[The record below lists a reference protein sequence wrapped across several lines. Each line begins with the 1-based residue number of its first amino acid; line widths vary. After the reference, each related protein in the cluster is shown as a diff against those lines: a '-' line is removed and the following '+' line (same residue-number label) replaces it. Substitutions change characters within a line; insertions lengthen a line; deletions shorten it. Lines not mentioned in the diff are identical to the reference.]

1 METFMTIDFQSST
14 RLRSDFLHVLSER
27 GFIQQCT
34 DLEALDTRLCAGIGT
49 AYNGFDLTA
58 DSLHV
63 GHLIPIMMLRWFQKT
78 GNRPIALMGGAT
90 TRLGDPSFRDT
101 SRPLLSEEQIAGN
114 LAGIRRIFERFL
126 TFGDGPT
133 DALMVNNADW
143 LDRLK
148 YLDFLRDVGPHFSV
162 NRMLTS
168 ESVRQRLEREQSLS
182 LLEFNYMVMQGYDF
196 HVLAE
201 THGCLLQLGGSDQ
214 WGNILSGVEFGR
226 RAGGRTLFGLTAP
239 LLTTASGA
247 KMGKSA
253 AGAVWLNA
261 DRLSP
266 YEFWQF
272 WRNTEDAD
280 VGRFMRLF
288 TDLPLDEIARL
299 EALRGCELNVAKKVL
314 ADEVTRL
321 WHGTDA
327 AAQASAT
334 SRRMF
339 EDGGTAA
346 GLPSVDVT
354 GRALREGL
362 PLPEALVRAGL
373 AKSKSEARRLIL
385 GGGVRVNSRSV
396 GNETMLLGCAD
407 TEDGVIRLSVG
418 RKRHV
423 LLRPTD

>member
-1 METFMTIDFQSST
+1 MSNNFQPPT

-34 DLEALDTRLCAGIGT
+34 DIEALDSWLSAGIGT

-78 GNRPIALMGGAT
+78 GNRPVALMGGAT
-90 TRLGDPSFRDT
+90 TRLSDPSFRDT

-126 TFGDGPT
+126 SFGDGPA
-133 DALMVNNADW
+133 DALMVNNTDW
-143 LDRLK
+143 LGSLK

-226 RAGGRTLFGLTAP
+226 RAGRRTLFGLTAP
-239 LLTTASGA
+239 LLTIASGA
-247 KMGKSA
+247 KLGKSA

-272 WRNTEDAD
+272 WRNTEDDD

-288 TDLPLDEIARL
+288 TELPLDEIARL
-299 EALRGCELNVAKKVL
+299 EALRGSEINVAKKVL
-314 ADEVTRL
+314 AD
-321 WHGTDA
+321 
-327 AAQASAT
+327 
-334 SRRMF
+334 
-339 EDGGTAA
+339 
-346 GLPSVDVT
+346 
-354 GRALREGL
+354 
-362 PLPEALVRAGL
+362 
-373 AKSKSEARRLIL
+373 
-385 GGGVRVNSRSV
+385 
-396 GNETMLLGCAD
+396 
-407 TEDGVIRLSVG
+407 
-418 RKRHV
+418 
-423 LLRPTD
+423 

>member
-1 METFMTIDFQSST
+1 MTIALKPSPE
-14 RLRSDFLHVLSER
+14 LRSDFLRVLAER
-27 GFIQQCT
+27 GFIHQCS
-34 DLEALDTRLCAGIGT
+34 DLTELDRRLCAGIGT

-63 GHLIPIMMLRWFQKT
+63 GHVIPIMMLRWFQKT

-101 SRPLLSEEQIAGN
+101 SRPLLSEDQIASN
-114 LAGIRRIFERFL
+114 LVGIRRIFERFL
-126 TFGDGPT
+126 TFGDGPG
-133 DALMVNNADW
+133 DAIMVNNADW
-143 LDRLK
+143 LGGLK

-247 KMGKSA
+247 KMGKTAS
-253 AGAVWLNA
+253 GAVWLNA

-299 EALRGCELNVAKKVL
+299 EALRGSEINEAKKML

-321 WHGTDA
+321 CHGADA
-327 AAQASAT
+327 ADDAAET

-339 EDGGTAA
+339 EEGEAA
-346 GLPSVDVT
+346 YGLPTVFVSGDVL
-354 GRALREGL
+354 GNGL
-362 PLPEALVRAGL
+362 PLPDALVTAGL
-373 AKSKSEARRLIL
+373 SRSKSEARRLIL
-385 GGGVRVNSRSV
+385 GGGVRVNSRAV
-396 GNETMLLGCAD
+396 LDETTQLGNAD
-407 TEDGVIRLSVG
+407 MEDGVIRLSVG

-423 LLRPTD
+423 LLQREP

>member
-1 METFMTIDFQSST
+1 MTINFQPST
-14 RLRSDFLHVLSER
+14 KLRSDFLRVLAER

-34 DLEALDTRLCAGIGT
+34 DLEALDNRLSAGIGT

-78 GNRPIALMGGAT
+78 GNRSIALMGGAT

-126 TFGDGPT
+126 SFGDGPA

-162 NRMLTS
+162 NRMLAS

-196 HVLAE
+196 HMLAE

-253 AGAVWLNA
+253 SGAVWLNA

-272 WRNTEDAD
+272 WRNSWDAD

-288 TDLPLDEIARL
+288 TELPLDEIVRL
-299 EALRGCELNVAKKVL
+299 EALRGSEINVAKKVL

-321 WHGTDA
+321 CHGEEAAEDA
-327 AAQASAT
+327 SET

-339 EDGGTAA
+339 EEGEAAA
-346 GLPSVDVT
+346 GLPTVAVSSA
-354 GRALREGL
+354 ALRGGL
-362 PLPEALVRAGL
+362 PLPDALVMAGL

-385 GGGVRVNSRSV
+385 GGGVRINSRAAPD
-396 GNETMLLGCAD
+396 ETMQLGRTD
-407 TEDGVIRLSVG
+407 MENGVIRLSVG
-418 RKRHV
+418 RKKHV
-423 LLRPTD
+423 LLQPEP

>member
-1 METFMTIDFQSST
+1 MTIDIPSSA
-14 RLRSDFLHVLSER
+14 RLRSDFLRVLAER

-34 DLEALDTRLCAGIGT
+34 DLDALDSWLMAGAGT

-101 SRPLLSEEQIAGN
+101 SRPLLGEEQITAN

-133 DALMVNNADW
+133 DALVVNNADW
-143 LDRLK
+143 LGQLG

-162 NRMLTS
+162 NRMLTAD
-168 ESVRQRLEREQSLS
+168 SVRQRLEREQSLS

-214 WGNILSGVEFGR
+214 WGNIISGVEFGR

-253 AGAVWLNA
+253 SGAMWLNA

-266 YEFWQF
+266 YGFWQF

-288 TDLPLDEIARL
+288 TELPLGEIARL
-299 EALRGCELNVAKKVL
+299 EALQGSEINEAKKLL

-321 WHGTDA
+321 CHGADVA
-327 AAQASAT
+327 EEASET

-339 EDGGTAA
+339 EEGESAA
-346 GLPSVDVT
+346 GLPTVAVASK
-354 GRALREGL
+354 ALYDGL
-362 PLPEALVRAGL
+362 PLPDALVMAGL
-373 AKSKSEARRLIL
+373 ARSKSEARRLIL
-385 GGGVRVNSRSV
+385 GGGVRINSRAVSD
-396 GNETMLLGCAD
+396 ETMRLGHAD
-407 TEDGVIRLSVG
+407 MEGGAILLSVG
-418 RKRHV
+418 RKKHV
-423 LLRPTD
+423 LLQPHP

>member
-1 METFMTIDFQSST
+1 MTLNFQPST
-14 RLRSDFLHVLSER
+14 RPRSEFLRVLSER

-34 DLEALDTRLCAGIGT
+34 DLEALDSWLSAGSGT

-126 TFGDGPT
+126 TFGEGPG

-143 LDRLK
+143 LGSLK

-253 AGAVWLNA
+253 SGAVWLNA

-280 VGRFMRLF
+280 VGRFLRFF
-288 TDLPLDEIARL
+288 TELPLDEIARL
-299 EALRGCELNVAKKVL
+299 EALQGAEINVAKKVL
-314 ADEVTRL
+314 ADAVTAL
-321 WHGTDA
+321 CHGADA
-327 AAQASAT
+327 ATESAET

-339 EDGGTAA
+339 EEGETTA
-346 GLPSVDVT
+346 GLPTIAVDDDV
-354 GRALREGL
+354 LRNGL
-362 PLPEALVRAGL
+362 SLPDALVTAGL

-385 GGGVRVNSRSV
+385 SGGVRINSRNA
-396 GNETMLLGCAD
+396 GDETLQLGPAD
-407 TEDGVIRLSVG
+407 VEDGVIRLSVG
-418 RKRHV
+418 RKKHV
-423 LLRPTD
+423 LLRPER

>member
-1 METFMTIDFQSST
+1 MTINFQSST
-14 RLRSDFLHVLSER
+14 KLRSEFLRVLAER

-34 DLEALDTRLCAGIGT
+34 DPEALDAWLCVGTGT

-101 SRPLLSEEQIAGN
+101 SRPLLSQEQIARN

-126 TFGDGPT
+126 SFGNGPT

-143 LDRLK
+143 LGSLN
-148 YLDFLRDVGPHFSV
+148 YLEFLRDIGPHFSV

-168 ESVRQRLEREQSLS
+168 DSVRQRLEREQSLS

-196 HVLAE
+196 HVLAGM
-201 THGCLLQLGGSDQ
+201 HGCLLQLGGSDQ

-247 KMGKSA
+247 KMGKSVS
-253 AGAVWLNA
+253 GAVWLNA

-280 VGRFMRLF
+280 VGRFLRLF
-288 TDLPLDEIARL
+288 TELPLDEIARL
-299 EALRGCELNVAKKVL
+299 EILRGSEINVAKKAL
-314 ADEVTRL
+314 ANDVTRL
-321 WHGTDA
+321 CHGADA
-327 AAQASAT
+327 AAEASEI

-339 EDGGTAA
+339 EEGEAAA
-346 GLPSVDVT
+346 GLPTVT
-354 GRALREGL
+354 VEAEALRDGFAL
-362 PLPEALVRAGL
+362 PDALVTAGL

-385 GGGVRVNSRSV
+385 GGGVRVNSCSV
-396 GNETMLLGCAD
+396 SDETMRLGYAD
-407 TEDGVIRLSVG
+407 MEGGVIRLSVG
-418 RKRHV
+418 RKKHV
-423 LLRPTD
+423 LLRPEP

>member
-1 METFMTIDFQSST
+1 METLVTLNFQPST
-14 RLRSDFLHVLSER
+14 RPRSEFLRVLSER

-34 DLEALDTRLCAGIGT
+34 DLEALDSWLGAGSGT

-143 LDRLK
+143 LGNLK

-196 HVLAE
+196 RVLAE
-201 THGCLLQLGGSDQ
+201 THACLLQLGGSDQ

-288 TDLPLDEIARL
+288 TELPLDEIARL
-299 EALRGCELNVAKKVL
+299 EMLSGSEINVAKKVL
-314 ADEVTRL
+314 ADEVTQL
-321 WHGTDA
+321 CHGVDA
-327 AAQASAT
+327 AAEASET

-339 EDGGTAA
+339 EDGEAAA
-346 GLPSVDVT
+346 GLPTVMVT
-354 GRALREGL
+354 GEGLREGL
-362 PLPEALVRAGL
+362 PLPDALVTAGL
-373 AKSKSEARRLIL
+373 VKSKSEARRLIL

-396 GNETMLLGCAD
+396 SDETMRLGYAD
-407 TEDGVIRLSVG
+407 MEGGVIRLSVG
-418 RKRHV
+418 RKKHV
-423 LLRPTD
+423 LLLPKP

>member
-1 METFMTIDFQSST
+1 MTINFQPSIK
-14 RLRSDFLHVLSER
+14 LRSEFLRVLAER

-34 DLEALDTRLCAGIGT
+34 DLEALDHRLGTGIGT

-78 GNRPIALMGGAT
+78 GHRPIALMGGAT

-101 SRPLLSEEQIAGN
+101 SRPLLSEEQIAAN

-126 TFGDGPT
+126 TFGGRPT

-143 LDRLK
+143 LGGLK
-148 YLDFLRDVGPHFSV
+148 YLDFLREVGPHFSV

-182 LLEFNYMVMQGYDF
+182 LLEFNYVVMQGYDF

-253 AGAVWLNA
+253 SGAVWLNA

-288 TDLPLDEIARL
+288 TELPLDEIARL
-299 EALRGCELNVAKKVL
+299 EALRGSEINVAKKVL
-314 ADEVTRL
+314 ADAVTRL
-321 WHGTDA
+321 CHGADA
-327 AAQASAT
+327 ATQASET
-334 SRRMF
+334 SCRMF
-339 EDGGTAA
+339 EQGEAAA
-346 GLPSVDVT
+346 GLPTVT
-354 GRALREGL
+354 IEGDLLRQGL
-362 PLPEALVRAGL
+362 PLPDALVASGL
-373 AKSKSEARRLIL
+373 ARSKSEARRLII
-385 GGGVRVNSRSV
+385 GGGVRVNSSNVSDEAMRL
-396 GNETMLLGCAD
+396 TD
-407 TEDGVIRLSVG
+407 TDMEEGVIRLSVG
-418 RKRHV
+418 RKKHV
-423 LLRPTD
+423 LLRPEP

>member
-1 METFMTIDFQSST
+1 METLMSINFQSFP
-14 RLRSDFLHVLSER
+14 RLRSDFLRILSER

-34 DLEALDTRLCAGIGT
+34 DLEALDNWLSAGIGT
-49 AYNGFDLTA
+49 GYNGFDLTA

-101 SRPLLSEEQIAGN
+101 SRPLLNEEQIAGN

-126 TFGDGPT
+126 TFGDGPM

-143 LDRLK
+143 LGSLR

-168 ESVRQRLEREQSLS
+168 DSVRQRLEREQSLS

-201 THGCLLQLGGSDQ
+201 NHGCLLQLGGSDQ

-247 KMGKSA
+247 KMGKSVS
-253 AGAVWLNA
+253 GAVWLNA
-261 DRLSP
+261 ERLSP
-266 YEFWQF
+266 YGFWQF

-280 VGRFMRLF
+280 VGRFLRLF
-288 TDLPLDEIARL
+288 TELPLDEIARL
-299 EALRGCELNVAKKVL
+299 GALQGSEINVAKKVL

-321 WHGTDA
+321 CHGADA
-327 AAQASAT
+327 AEEASET

-339 EDGGTAA
+339 EEGETAA
-346 GLPSVDVT
+346 GLPTVAVGSN
-354 GRALREGL
+354 ALRDGL
-362 PLPEALVRAGL
+362 LLPDALVMAGL
-373 AKSKSEARRLIL
+373 AKSRSEARRLIL
-385 GGGVRVNSRSV
+385 GGGVRVNSRAVSDEAMRI
-396 GNETMLLGCAD
+396 GHAD
-407 TEDGVIRLSVG
+407 MENRIIRLSVG
-418 RKRHV
+418 RKKHV
-423 LLRPTD
+423 LLRLEP

>member
-1 METFMTIDFQSST
+1 M
-14 RLRSDFLHVLSER
+14 SE
-27 GFIQQCT
+27 
-34 DLEALDTRLCAGIGT
+34 A
-49 AYNGFDLTA
+49 
-58 DSLHV
+58 
-63 GHLIPIMMLRWFQKT
+63 
-78 GNRPIALMGGAT
+78 
-90 TRLGDPSFRDT
+90 
-101 SRPLLSEEQIAGN
+101 QIARN
-114 LAGIRRIFERFL
+114 LASIKRIFERFL

-133 DALMVNNADW
+133 SALMVNNADW
-143 LDRLK
+143 LSSLK
-148 YLDFLRDVGPHFSV
+148 YLDFLRDVGPHFTV

-201 THGCLLQLGGSDQ
+201 IHGCRLQIGGSDQ

-239 LLTTASGA
+239 LLTTSSGA

-253 AGAVWLNA
+253 SGAVWLNA

-272 WRNTEDAD
+272 WRNTEDSD

-288 TDLPLDEIARL
+288 TELPLDEIARL
-299 EALRGCELNVAKKVL
+299 DALQGAEANVAKKVL

-321 WHGTDA
+321 CHGADA
-327 AAQASAT
+327 AGEASET

-339 EDGGTAA
+339 EEGETAD
-346 GLPSVDVT
+346 GLPTVRVS
-354 GRALREGL
+354 GAALQDGM
-362 PLPEALVRAGL
+362 PLPDALVMSRL
-373 AKSKSEARRLIL
+373 AKSKSEARRLVL
-385 GGGVRVNSRSV
+385 GGGVRVNSRAV
-396 GNETMLLGCAD
+396 LDETRQLGYAD
-407 TEDGVIRLSVG
+407 MRDGVIRLSVG

-423 LLRPTD
+423 LLQPEP

>member
-1 METFMTIDFQSST
+1 MSINFQSST
-14 RLRSDFLHVLSER
+14 RPRSDFLRVLSER

-34 DLEALDTRLCAGIGT
+34 DIEALDSWLSAGIGT

-63 GHLIPIMMLRWFQKT
+63 GHLTPIMMLRWFQKT

-101 SRPLLSEEQIAGN
+101 LRPLLSEGQIAGN

-126 TFGDGPT
+126 SFGDGPT

-272 WRNTEDAD
+272 WRNSWDAD

-288 TDLPLDEIARL
+288 TELPLDEIARL
-299 EALRGCELNVAKKVL
+299 DALRGSEINVAKKVL

-321 WHGTDA
+321 CHGEEAAKDA
-327 AAQASAT
+327 SET

-339 EDGGTAA
+339 EEGEAAA
-346 GLPSVDVT
+346 GLPTVAVSS
-354 GRALREGL
+354 ALLRGGL
-362 PLPEALVRAGL
+362 PLPDALVMAGL

-385 GGGVRVNSRSV
+385 GGGVRINSRAV
-396 GNETMLLGCAD
+396 PDETTQLGRAD
-407 TEDGVIRLSVG
+407 VENGVIRLSVG
-418 RKRHV
+418 RKKHV
-423 LLRPTD
+423 LLQPEL

>member
-1 METFMTIDFQSST
+1 MTINFQPST
-14 RLRSDFLHVLSER
+14 KLRSEFLRVLSER

-34 DLEALDTRLCAGIGT
+34 DLEALDSWLSTGSGT

-90 TRLGDPSFRDT
+90 TLLGDPSFRDT
-101 SRPLLSEEQIAGN
+101 SRPLLSQEQITGN

-143 LDRLK
+143 LGSLK

-168 ESVRQRLEREQSLS
+168 DSVRQRLEREQSLS

-196 HVLAE
+196 HVLAGS
-201 THGCLLQLGGSDQ
+201 HGCLLQLGGSDQ

-253 AGAVWLNA
+253 SGAVWLNA

-280 VGRFMRLF
+280 VGRFLRLF
-288 TDLPLDEIARL
+288 TELPLDEIARL
-299 EALRGCELNVAKKVL
+299 ERLSGSEINLAKKVL
-314 ADEVTRL
+314 ADAVTGL
-321 WHGTDA
+321 CHGAEA
-327 AAQASAT
+327 AAEASET

-339 EDGGTAA
+339 EVGEVAA
-346 GLPSVDVT
+346 GLPTVPANGDL
-354 GRALREGL
+354 LRQGL
-362 PLPEALVRAGL
+362 PLPDALVTSGL

-396 GNETMLLGCAD
+396 SDETMRLGYAD
-407 TEDGVIRLSVG
+407 MEGGVIRLSVG
-418 RKRHV
+418 RKKHV
-423 LLRPTD
+423 LLRLKP

>member
-1 METFMTIDFQSST
+1 MTTNFQPST
-14 RLRSDFLHVLSER
+14 MLRSAFLHVLSER
-27 GFIQQCT
+27 GFIHQCT
-34 DLEALDTRLCAGIGT
+34 DLEALDIRLSGGTGT

-63 GHLIPIMMLRWFQKT
+63 GHLIPIMMLRWFQRT

-126 TFGDGPT
+126 SFGDGPT

-143 LDRLK
+143 LGSLK

-168 ESVRQRLEREQSLS
+168 DSVRQRLEREQSLS

-226 RAGGRTLFGLTAP
+226 RARGRTLFGLTAP

-253 AGAVWLNA
+253 SGAVWLNA
-261 DRLSP
+261 ERLSP

-272 WRNTEDAD
+272 WRNTLDAD
-280 VGRFMRLF
+280 VGRFLRLF
-288 TDLPLDEIARL
+288 TELPLDEIARL
-299 EALRGCELNVAKKVL
+299 EALRG
-314 ADEVTRL
+314 
-321 WHGTDA
+321 
-327 AAQASAT
+327 
-334 SRRMF
+334 
-339 EDGGTAA
+339 
-346 GLPSVDVT
+346 
-354 GRALREGL
+354 
-362 PLPEALVRAGL
+362 
-373 AKSKSEARRLIL
+373 
-385 GGGVRVNSRSV
+385 
-396 GNETMLLGCAD
+396 
-407 TEDGVIRLSVG
+407 
-418 RKRHV
+418 
-423 LLRPTD
+423 

>member
-1 METFMTIDFQSST
+1 MTINFQPSIK
-14 RLRSDFLHVLSER
+14 LRSEFLRVLAER

-34 DLEALDTRLCAGIGT
+34 DLEALDNRLRTGIAT

-101 SRPLLSEEQIAGN
+101 SRPLLSEEQIAAN

-126 TFGDGPT
+126 TFGGGPT

-143 LDRLK
+143 LGSLK

-168 ESVRQRLEREQSLS
+168 EGVRQRLEREQSLS

-226 RAGGRTLFGLTAP
+226 RAGARTLFGLTAP

-253 AGAVWLNA
+253 SGAIWLNA

-280 VGRFMRLF
+280 VGRFMRFF
-288 TDLPLDEIARL
+288 TELPLDEIARL
-299 EALRGCELNVAKKVL
+299 EALQGAEINVAKKVL
-314 ADEVTRL
+314 ADALTAL
-321 WHGTDA
+321 CHGADA
-327 AAQASAT
+327 ATESAET

-339 EDGGTAA
+339 EEGETAA
-346 GLPSVDVT
+346 GLPTIAVDDDV
-354 GRALREGL
+354 LRNGL
-362 PLPEALVRAGL
+362 SLPDALVMAGL

-385 GGGVRVNSRSV
+385 GGGVRINSRNA
-396 GNETMLLGCAD
+396 GDETLQLGPAD
-407 TEDGVIRLSVG
+407 AEDGVICLSVG
-418 RKRHV
+418 RKKHV
-423 LLRPTD
+423 LLRPER

>member
-1 METFMTIDFQSST
+1 MTINFQPPT
-14 RLRSDFLHVLSER
+14 KLRSEFLRVLAER

-34 DLEALDTRLCAGIGT
+34 DLEALDNRLGTGIAT

-114 LAGIRRIFERFL
+114 LAGIKRIFERFL

-133 DALMVNNADW
+133 DALIVNNADW
-143 LDRLK
+143 LGSLR

-196 HVLAE
+196 HVLAGM
-201 THGCLLQLGGSDQ
+201 HGCLLQLGGSDQ

-253 AGAVWLNA
+253 SGAVWLNA

-280 VGRFMRLF
+280 VGRFLRFF
-288 TDLPLDEIARL
+288 TELPLDEIARL
-299 EALRGCELNVAKKVL
+299 EALQGAEINVAKKVL
-314 ADEVTRL
+314 ADAVTAL
-321 WHGTDA
+321 CHGADA
-327 AAQASAT
+327 ATEAAET

-339 EDGGTAA
+339 EEGETAA
-346 GLPSVDVT
+346 GLPTIAVDDNV
-354 GRALREGL
+354 LRNGL
-362 PLPEALVRAGL
+362 LLPDALVMAGL

-385 GGGVRVNSRSV
+385 GGGVRINSRNA
-396 GNETMLLGCAD
+396 GDEALQLGPAD
-407 TEDGVIRLSVG
+407 AEDGVIRLSVG
-418 RKRHV
+418 RKKHV
-423 LLRPTD
+423 LLRPER

>member
-1 METFMTIDFQSST
+1 MSINFQSFP
-14 RLRSDFLHVLSER
+14 RLRSDFLRILSER

-34 DLEALDTRLCAGIGT
+34 DLEALDNWLSAGIGT
-49 AYNGFDLTA
+49 GYNGFDLTA

-101 SRPLLSEEQIAGN
+101 SRPLLNEEQIAGN

-126 TFGDGPT
+126 TFGDGPM

-143 LDRLK
+143 LGSLR

-168 ESVRQRLEREQSLS
+168 DSVRQRLEREQSLS

-201 THGCLLQLGGSDQ
+201 NHGCLLQLGGSDQ

-247 KMGKSA
+247 KMGKSVS
-253 AGAVWLNA
+253 GAVWLNA
-261 DRLSP
+261 ERLSP
-266 YEFWQF
+266 YGFWQF

-280 VGRFMRLF
+280 VGRFLRLF
-288 TDLPLDEIARL
+288 TELPLDEIARL
-299 EALRGCELNVAKKVL
+299 GALQGSEINVAKKVL

-321 WHGTDA
+321 CHGADA
-327 AAQASAT
+327 AEEASET

-339 EDGGTAA
+339 EEGETAA
-346 GLPSVDVT
+346 GLPTVAVGSN
-354 GRALREGL
+354 ALRDGL
-362 PLPEALVRAGL
+362 LLPDALVMAGL
-373 AKSKSEARRLIL
+373 AKSRSEARRLIL
-385 GGGVRVNSRSV
+385 GGGVRVNSRAVSDEAMRI
-396 GNETMLLGCAD
+396 GHAD
-407 TEDGVIRLSVG
+407 MENRIIRLSVG
-418 RKRHV
+418 RKKHV
-423 LLRPTD
+423 LLRLEP

>member
-1 METFMTIDFQSST
+1 METLVTINFQPST
-14 RLRSDFLHVLSER
+14 SPRSEFLRVLTAR

-34 DLEALDTRLCAGIGT
+34 DLEALDNRLCAGIGT

-101 SRPLLSEEQIAGN
+101 SRPLLSEEQIAQN

-143 LDRLK
+143 LGGLK

-201 THGCLLQLGGSDQ
+201 RHGCLLQLGGSDQ

-226 RAGGRTLFGLTAP
+226 RAGGRSLFGLTAP

-253 AGAVWLNA
+253 SGAVWLNA

-272 WRNTEDAD
+272 WRNTWDAD

-288 TDLPLDEIARL
+288 TELPLDEIARL
-299 EALRGCELNVAKKVL
+299 EMLRGSEINVAKKVL

-321 WHGTDA
+321 CHGAGA
-327 AAQASAT
+327 ATEASET

-339 EDGGTAA
+339 EDGETAA
-346 GLPSVDVT
+346 GLPT
-354 GRALREGL
+354 IALTLDTFREGL
-362 PLPEALVRAGL
+362 PLADALVAAGL
-373 AKSKSEARRLIL
+373 AKSKSEARRLII
-385 GGGVRVNSRSV
+385 GGGVRVNSRAV
-396 GNETMLLGCAD
+396 LDETVRLVD
-407 TEDGVIRLSVG
+407 TDVEDGVIRLSVG

-423 LLRPTD
+423 LLQPGA